1 MKSGSNRNDV
11 TATSGMCEY
20 CFDVLLEK
28 LVSRQESCQQTPSNI
43 HQTSYTPPNEECPL
57 FVTWEKRR
65 ASYTPPLSTLS
76 SGFAT
81 PASSNITSDDET
93 YNTDDA
99 DYELRGCIGTLASK
113 RINHALSEFAIT
125 SALRDRRFDPISLH
139 ELPLL
144 RVGVSLL
151 VKYEECS
158 DCFDWKIGTHGIII
172 RFDTRKGR
180 GGDERYSATYLP
192 EVAQEQRWNQ
202 EEAVV
207 SLVRKAGFRGSI
219 TDELLSQIHCTRYQ
233 SSKYR
238 MSYQQY
244 VKSKCNGVD
253 PLNSV
258 DVMTAAAV
266 DEAMRQRV
274 KASKTCVII

>member
-11 TATSGMCEY
+11 TATSDMCEY

-43 HQTSYTPPNEECPL
+43 HQTSHTPPNEECPL

-76 SGFAT
+76 
-81 PASSNITSDDET
+81 
-93 YNTDDA
+93 
-99 DYELRGCIGTLASK
+99 GCIGTLASK
-113 RINHALSEFAIT
+113 RINHALSEFTIT

-244 VKSKCNGVD
+244 VKSK
-253 PLNSV
+253 
-258 DVMTAAAV
+258 
-266 DEAMRQRV
+266 
-274 KASKTCVII
+274 